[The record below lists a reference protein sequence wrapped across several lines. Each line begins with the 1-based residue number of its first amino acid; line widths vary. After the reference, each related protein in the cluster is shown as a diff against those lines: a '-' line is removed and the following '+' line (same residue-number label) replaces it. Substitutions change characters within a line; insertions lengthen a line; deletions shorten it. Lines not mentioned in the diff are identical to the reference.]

1 MTLQPSRRPLKEL
14 GAAGMKILKVD
25 DDVES
30 FFFFSFF
37 FCDFYRKGD
46 IRDDISSNAHQ
57 CVRSMILERG

>member
-30 FFFFSFF
+30 FFFFFF
-37 FCDFYRKGD
+37 FFFAIFIGKAIFATILQVMR
-46 IRDDISSNAHQ
+46 ISVCAA
-57 CVRSMILERG
+57 